1 MKFELESQKL
11 ELGSCAQA
19 QITQFAIANMVRDI
33 IHASK

>member
-19 QITQFAIANMVRDI
+19 QITQFAIIQIVVTM
-33 IHASK
+33 